1 MGDIAIKSA
10 AVEIGFVD
18 RFSGSLIVTGTVS
31 EVEASTKAVLDYF
44 ANTLHFTICPVTK
57 T

>member
-1 MGDIAIKSA
+1 MKASGA
-10 AVEIGFVD
+10 EIGFVD

-31 EVEASTKAVLDYF
+31 EVEAAVTAILTYVDEKLGF
-44 ANTLHFTICPVTK
+44 VICPVTR